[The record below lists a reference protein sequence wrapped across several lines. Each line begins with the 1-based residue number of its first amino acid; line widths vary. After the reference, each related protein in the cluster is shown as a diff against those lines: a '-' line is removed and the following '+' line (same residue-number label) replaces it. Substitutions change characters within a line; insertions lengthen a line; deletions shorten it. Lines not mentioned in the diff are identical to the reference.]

1 MAIVSLFYPSLYHPV
16 SLLLFSSLTFQCIE
30 ELRCSTDG
38 KEHNN
43 TSLPAE
49 LPAPTAVR
57 GEALRQ
63 RPPHGQGHHRPPHS
77 TTHEGPGPPRPP
89 PSLPLTDGHL
99 GLHRTQSHQ
108 PGDISTSRVNKKQ
121 VCFCLGSAYNYTV
134 HFSISVI

>member
-57 GEALRQ
+57 GEASRQ
-63 RPPHGQGHHRPPHS
+63 RPPHGRHGPPHS
-77 TTHEGPGPPRPP
+77 TTHEGPGPPHPP
-89 PSLPLTDGHL
+89 RSCHSLMGTWGCTGLKATSLVTSARRGLTK
-99 GLHRTQSHQ
+99 S
-108 PGDISTSRVNKKQ
+108 K
-121 VCFCLGSAYNYTV
+121 CASAWDLLITTPC
-134 HFSISVI
+134 ISVSL